1 MLLCLRTRNDRIP
14 EKNNVV
20 ILSNLEITGKMI
32 DILMSTFNGEAFLRP
47 QLDSILGQEYRDLR
61 LLIRDD
67 GSTDGTMSIV
77 NEYAEKDPRI
87 LIVRDDAGNVK
98 AYRSFIKLVE
108 RSDSQY
114 FMFADQDDV
123 WLPDKI
129 TKMMDRMNQIE
140 AESGTDKP
148 VVVFSDLRIVDE
160 QLAVIDESLWH
171 FQQFDPNICR
181 DWRSLLAQ
189 NVVLGCAMLA
199 NAKVREISLPCRLP
213 DMYHDQWIAVNAAK
227 YGRIDFIRESTI
239 LYRQHAD
246 NHSGANRFGPVYA
259 LSRIPN
265 FFRSLISYHESATVF
280 GDVTAVGLMWRKFWL
295 NVKRFNRRERF

>member
-1 MLLCLRTRNDRIP
+1 
-14 EKNNVV
+14 
-20 ILSNLEITGKMI
+20 MI

-47 QLDSILGQEYRDLR
+47 QLDSILEQEYTDLR

-67 GSTDGTMSIV
+67 GSTDGTLSIV
-77 NEYAEKDPRI
+77 SEYAEKDPRI
-87 LIVRDDAGNVK
+87 VIIRDDAGNVK

-108 RSDSQY
+108 RSGSPY

-123 WLPDKI
+123 WLPDKT
-129 TKMMDRMNQIE
+129 TKMMDRMTQIE
-140 AESGTDKP
+140 AESGTEEP
-148 VVVFSDLRIVDE
+148 IVVFSDLKIVDE
-160 QLAVIDESLWH
+160 QLSVIDESLWH

-199 NAKVREISLPCRLP
+199 NAKAREISLPCLLP
-213 DMYHDQWIAVNAAK
+213 EMYHDQWVAVNAAK

-239 LYRQHAD
+239 LYRQHSD
-246 NHSGANRFGPVYA
+246 NHSGANRFGAGYA

-265 FFRSLISYHESATVF
+265 FFRSLISYHNSATIF
-280 GDVTAVGLMWRKFWL
+280 GDVSAIGLMWRKFWL
-295 NVKRFNRRERF
+295 NVKRFNKRERF

>member
-1 MLLCLRTRNDRIP
+1 
-14 EKNNVV
+14 
-20 ILSNLEITGKMI
+20 MI

-47 QLDSILGQEYRDLR
+47 QLDSILGQEYADLR
-61 LLIRDD
+61 VLIRDD
-67 GSTDGTMSIV
+67 GSTDGTLSIV
-77 NEYAEKDPRI
+77 NEYAEKDARI
-87 LIVRDDAGNVK
+87 AIVRDDAGNVK

-108 RSDSQY
+108 RSDSPY

-129 TKMMDRMNQIE
+129 TKMMDRMSQIE
-140 AESGTDKP
+140 AETGTDEP
-148 VVVFSDLRIVDE
+148 VVVFSDLKIVDE
-160 QLAVIDESLWH
+160 QLTVIDGSLWH
-171 FQQFDPNICR
+171 FQQFDPNISR

-199 NAKVREISLPCRLP
+199 NAKAREISLPCRLP
-213 DMYHDQWIAVNAAK
+213 DMYHDQWVAVNAAK

-239 LYRQHAD
+239 LYRQHGD
-246 NHSGANRFGPVYA
+246 NHSGANRFSLGYA
-259 LSRIPN
+259 LSRVPN
-265 FFRSLISYHESATVF
+265 FFKTLASYHESATVF